1 MKEGE
6 TTEFKTEKRAQEI
19 LEATKQLYQRES
31 YRDINLKK
39 ISQVTSFSR
48 PSIYN
53 YFHSKEEIF
62 LTLLTLEYENWAQ
75 AILAFKDKYEG
86 KKLSRLDFADFLA
99 QSLEDRPLM
108 LKLIANNIADFEE
121 KSRMELI
128 ISFKRAYA
136 QTLSAVESSLATLFP
151 TISAPERQVFI
162 YAFFPYLFGLHAY
175 AVGTKKQRQ
184 ALEELQIDYTFYSV
198 YELAFQLLKKLL
210 EIKKEQ
216 D

>member
-1 MKEGE
+1 MKEESRGLV
-6 TTEFKTEKRAQEI
+6 TEKRAQEI
-19 LEATKQLYQRES
+19 LEATKQLYQREH
-31 YRDINLKK
+31 YRDINLRK

-62 LTLLTLEYENWAQ
+62 LTLLTMEYEDWAQ
-75 AILAFKDKYEG
+75 SILSFKAKG
-86 KKLSRLDFADFLA
+86 LQVGSSRLEFARFLA

-128 ISFKRAYA
+128 VDFKRAYA
-136 QTLSAVESSLATLFP
+136 WTLSAVEETLLALFP
-151 TISAPERQVFI
+151 EISTADSKVFI

-175 AVGTKKQRQ
+175 TVGTKKQRQ
-184 ALEELQIDYTFYSV
+184 ALKELQLDYTFYSV
-198 YELAFQLLKKLL
+198 YDLVFQLLKKLL
-210 EIKKEQ
+210 EIKDQ
-216 D
+216 